1 MGRLGLWLAAVANAL
16 ALMENALYKPVIRV
30 KLPSESQH
38 RMRTLIFLFAAVVSV
53 AGLTGCSGPEHKLA
67 RGWDNTLEIVRW
79 GDARQ
84 SFEQN
89 AVFSG
94 PDYTYSY
101 GAIHGIDQSL
111 CRTGLGLFEV
121 VTFPIPSY
129 DPIWTTK
136 VPAHPQSP
144 DNYKPGL
151 VSDPIF
157 GTDTYTG
164 YTGGDVAPFIPG
176 SRFKVF
182 DN

>member
-1 MGRLGLWLAAVANAL
+1 
-16 ALMENALYKPVIRV
+16 
-30 KLPSESQH
+30 
-38 RMRTLIFLFAAVVSV
+38 MRKLIFIFAAVVSV
-53 AGLTGCSGPEHKLA
+53 AGLTGCAGPQRKLA
-67 RGWDNTLEIVRW
+67 RGWDNTLELVRW
-79 GDARQ
+79 GDMRQ
-84 SFEQN
+84 SVEQE

-101 GAIHGIDQSL
+101 GVIHGFGQSIG
-111 CRTGLGLFEV
+111 RAGLGVYEI

-129 DPIWTTK
+129 NPVCTTK
-136 VPAHPQSP
+136 IPAQPQCP

-151 VSDPIF
+151 ISDPLF

-164 YTGGDVAPFIPG
+164 YSGGDIAPIIPG

>member
-1 MGRLGLWLAAVANAL
+1 
-16 ALMENALYKPVIRV
+16 
-30 KLPSESQH
+30 
-38 RMRTLIFLFAAVVSV
+38 MRKLIFLFAAVVSV
-53 AGLTGCSGPEHKLA
+53 AGLTGCAGPQRKLA
-67 RGWDNTLEIVRW
+67 RGWDNTMELVRW
-79 GDARQ
+79 GDMRQ
-84 SFEQN
+84 SVEQE

-101 GAIHGIDQSL
+101 GVIHGFGQSIG
-111 CRTGLGLFEV
+111 RAGLGVYEI

-129 DPIWTTK
+129 NPVCTTK
-136 VPAHPQSP
+136 IPAHPQCP

-151 VSDPIF
+151 INDPLF

-164 YTGGDVAPFIPG
+164 YSGGDIAPIIPG